1 MLSKQDIVVVLGL
14 KALLL
19 DGLCLLPTLQ
29 FIQESVEW
37 WQLLGETLTFTGGH
51 DDLVG
56 EGTLLEWILLN
67 CLPVIEAALW
77 EGLAGSGGTEIGIE
91 TEGLIDGQVGL
102 DLEHRGTRGL
112 LFLENVTTLSV
123 EDGVDTTHSLFW
135 ALDLDQVD
143 GFEETWGGSH
153 AAGVQDTTGSWD
165 ELSTTTMDSIGVEGD
180 IVKIESDSSHVL
192 VTKDTFF

>member
-77 EGLAGSGGTEIGIE
+77 ESLAGSGGTEIGIE
-91 TEGLIDGQVGL
+91 TLSNGQNQSNL
-102 DLEHRGTRGL
+102 NKTYRR
-112 LFLENVTTLSV
+112 
-123 EDGVDTTHSLFW
+123 TH
-135 ALDLDQVD
+135 
-143 GFEETWGGSH
+143 
-153 AAGVQDTTGSWD
+153 
-165 ELSTTTMDSIGVEGD
+165 
-180 IVKIESDSSHVL
+180 
-192 VTKDTFF
+192 